1 MGNSC
6 NKTIVQN
13 TNISISDNSEESEID
28 FYCEVETYN
37 QYNELEI
44 YYTKTNDLFYRKNL
58 DKDSYKI
65 YERTREKILELG
77 ETLQNDYAIFDES
90 EKNYYMRELEDTKE
104 LMKVFYK
111 LACKTKS
118 SKIIPKYKAK

>member
-28 FYCEVETYN
+28 VYCEVETYN

-44 YYTKTNDLFYRKNL
+44 YYTKINDLFYRKNL

-77 ETLQNDYAIFDES
+77 ETLQNDYAIFDKS
-90 EKNYYMRELEDTKE
+90 EKNYYIRELEDTKE

-118 SKIIPKYKAK
+118 SKNNTKI